1 MSYRFLHSPPDDAP
15 IVIPAIG
22 LRLWVRVPPEASTG
36 AMSIIETEN
45 APGFGPPLH
54 RHRETE
60 IFRVLE
66 GKYLYEI
73 DGRRLEANTG
83 DVVIVPGSAP
93 HAFRNITDRPARQ
106 FVVITPALDAV
117 GFFTSFADLLRDGP
131 PDPDALAAMGKRWDV
146 EFLGPPLRG

>member
-1 MSYRFLHSPPDDAP
+1 MPYRFLHSRPDDAP

-22 LRLWVRVPPEASTG
+22 LRLWVRVPPEAGDG
-36 AMSIIETEN
+36 AMSIIETEK

-54 RHRETE
+54 RHREAE

-66 GKYLYEI
+66 GAYLYEI
-73 DGRRLEANTG
+73 DGRRLEAHTG

-106 FVVITPALDAV
+106 LVIIAPAFDAV
-117 GFFTSFADLLRDGP
+117 GFFTSFANILRDGAP
-131 PDPDALAAMGKRWDV
+131 NPSALAEMGQRWDV
-146 EFLGPPLRG
+146 EFLGPPLKA